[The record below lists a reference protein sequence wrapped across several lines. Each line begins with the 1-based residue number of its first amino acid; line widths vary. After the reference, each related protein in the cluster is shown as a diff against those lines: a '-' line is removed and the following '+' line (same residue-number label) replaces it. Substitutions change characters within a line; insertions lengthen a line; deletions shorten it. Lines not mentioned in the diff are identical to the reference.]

1 MDQFILQWINGFAG
15 RNLWLDT
22 LGIIISEYLIIAL
35 PIIIFLVYF
44 LTQKKN
50 LFPIFGKIL
59 LGLFL
64 VFCLN
69 YLISEVVA
77 RPRPFIEDET
87 IYQLSKFSA
96 KKTDYSF
103 PSYHSSIAFVF
114 ALIIFL
120 DKKKFGIFLLI
131 SAFLIGLTRIFSGIH
146 YPSDIF
152 AGFLT
157 ALASVF
163 ILNYLVKKFIDFN
176 KLKIS

>member
-1 MDQFILQWINGFAG
+1 MDQLILQWINSFAG
-15 RNLWLDT
+15 ENLWLDT
-22 LGIIISEYLIIAL
+22 LGIVIGEYLIIAL

-59 LGLFL
+59 LGLFI

-77 RPRPFIEDET
+77 RPRPFVEDQA

-96 KKTDYSF
+96 RKTDYSF
-103 PSYHSSIAFVF
+103 PSYHTSIAFIF
-114 ALIIFL
+114 SLIIFF

-131 SAFLIGLTRIFSGIH
+131 AAFLIGLARIFSGVH

-157 ALASVF
+157 ALTSVF
-163 ILNYLVKKFIDFN
+163 ILNYTVKKFIDFN
-176 KLKIS
+176 KLKIT